1 MSHASVTLDLPEPL
15 YQRLARTAQATRQP
29 LEAVALRA
37 LERGSPP
44 AWDDAPPELQVDL
57 AMLDRADDDTLRDL
71 AGAAMQADFARRD
84 ALLERNAS
92 GLLSP
97 EERAELDRMRRE
109 EDRFLLRKAHAAAL
123 LHWRGRAVHAP

>member
-1 MSHASVTLDLPEPL
+1 MSHASLTLDLPEPL

-44 AWDDAPPELQVDL
+44 ACDDAPAEFQADL
-57 AMLDRADDDTLRDL
+57 AALDRADDEALREL
-71 AGAAMQADFARRD
+71 AGAMMLADFERRD
-84 ALLERNAS
+84 ALLERNAA

-97 EERAELDRMRRE
+97 EERGELDRLRRE

-123 LHWRGRAVHAP
+123 LQWRGRAANTP